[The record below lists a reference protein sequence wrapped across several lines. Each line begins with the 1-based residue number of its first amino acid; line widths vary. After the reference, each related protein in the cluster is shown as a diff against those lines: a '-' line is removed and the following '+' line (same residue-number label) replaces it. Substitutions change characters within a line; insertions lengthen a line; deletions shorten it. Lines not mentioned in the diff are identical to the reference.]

1 MIFRNL
7 RHLIEKLFNIDI
19 RIIKNNIYK
28 NTETID
34 LNIIKYLS
42 KSSGVLHIGAHR
54 GSERF
59 IYDWLGKKVLWIE
72 ANPKIFIELKKNL
85 REFKFQDCYE
95 GLLHSQNN
103 LLIDFFL
110 SSNDQASS
118 SIYDF
123 SERFK
128 KGKLFFQDKKRNI
141 EMQNKI
147 SLKTIKLDSLILK
160 NKLDIT
166 LYDHWVIDVQ
176 GAELEVL
183 KGARDSLKSCKSIT
197 VEVSTENFYKE
208 GSSYNSIKEFLSSMN
223 FMVKKDPTRN
233 HEDVVFVRDQY

>member
-95 GLLHSQNN
+95 GLLYSQNN

-110 SSNDQASS
+110 SSNDQAS
-118 SIYDF
+118 
-123 SERFK
+123 
-128 KGKLFFQDKKRNI
+128 
-141 EMQNKI
+141 
-147 SLKTIKLDSLILK
+147 
-160 NKLDIT
+160 
-166 LYDHWVIDVQ
+166 H
-176 GAELEVL
+176 
-183 KGARDSLKSCKSIT
+183 
-197 VEVSTENFYKE
+197 
-208 GSSYNSIKEFLSSMN
+208 
-223 FMVKKDPTRN
+223 
-233 HEDVVFVRDQY
+233 

>member
-19 RIIKNNIYK
+19 RIIKNNIYR
-28 NTETID
+28 NTEVVD
-34 LNIIKYLS
+34 LNIIECLS
-42 KSSGVLHIGAHR
+42 KSSGILHIGAHR

-72 ANPKIFIELKKNL
+72 ANPKMFVELKKNL

-95 GLLHSQNN
+95 GLLYSQND
-103 LLIDFFL
+103 LLLDFFL

-128 KGKLFFQDKKRNI
+128 KGKLFFQEKKRNI
-141 EMQNKI
+141 KMQNKI
-147 SLKTIKLDSLILK
+147 S
-160 NKLDIT
+160 
-166 LYDHWVIDVQ
+166 
-176 GAELEVL
+176 
-183 KGARDSLKSCKSIT
+183 
-197 VEVSTENFYKE
+197 
-208 GSSYNSIKEFLSSMN
+208 
-223 FMVKKDPTRN
+223 
-233 HEDVVFVRDQY
+233 